1 MHDDD
6 ANDATVRE
14 WAWTLE
20 GRDDQRRIARRA
32 ALRSVHVWEEVPASS
47 LVPFRGLGRVHDIVA
62 TPRRVLTEGPDA
74 DGLDATFRALLDL
87 QHQLAYGDGHGP
99 HEFGSYDVAYPPY
112 EIDPFNATRW
122 LYALSS
128 TVHALAAA
136 LWTPD
141 QVPAIDDAAEHE
153 AQRAAGPIL
162 ATVESCV
169 ASFVACPSESLAVFV
184 SEVCG
189 PS

>member
-1 MHDDD
+1 MHDDA

-20 GRDDQRRIARRA
+20 GRDDQRRIAWRA
-32 ALRSVHVWEEVPASS
+32 ALRSVYVWEEVPASL
-47 LVPFRGLGRVHDIVA
+47 LVPFRGLGRPHDIIA
-62 TPRRVLTEGPDA
+62 TPRSVLTEGPDA
-74 DGLDATFRALLDL
+74 DGLDETFRGLLDL
-87 QHQLAYGDGHGP
+87 QHQLAYRDGHGP
-99 HEFGSYDVAYPPY
+99 HELGAYDVAYPPY
-112 EIDPFNATRW
+112 ELDPFNAPRW

-141 QVPAIDDAAEHE
+141 QVPAIDDATEYE

-169 ASFVACPSESLAVFV
+169 ASVVACPSESLAVFM
-184 SEVCG
+184 SELLG
-189 PS
+189 AT